1 MYGIINAYCFKT
13 LTFGIIC
20 YIAIDN
26 TALFVLFVEAGLGEL
41 NLITEHS
48 KYKKARLGLQV

>member
-1 MYGIINAYCFKT
+1 MYGIINAYYFKT

-26 TALFVLFVEAGLGEL
+26 TASFVLFAEDGLGEL
-41 NLITEHS
+41 NLIEHS
-48 KYKKARLGLQV
+48 KYEKARLDLQV

>member
-1 MYGIINAYCFKT
+1 MYGIINAYCFKK

-41 NLITEHS
+41 NLIEHS
-48 KYKKARLGLQV
+48 KYEKARLGLQV